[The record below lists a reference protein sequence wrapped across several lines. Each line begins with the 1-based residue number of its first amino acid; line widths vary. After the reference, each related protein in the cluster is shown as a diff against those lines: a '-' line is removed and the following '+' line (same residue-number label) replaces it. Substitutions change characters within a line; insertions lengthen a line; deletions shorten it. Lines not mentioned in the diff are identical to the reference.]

1 MRDDRQSGKTSQEK
15 QNNLQIDVWNQMLAE
30 KAAAIIEQRMIYV
43 QRINEIAEKSH
54 AALSSGKEKLNV
66 KYKRICHKRRVKSLS
81 AMSGGN
87 CGGLN
92 EPFAAF
98 VKEIG
103 CAAADG
109 NGIAYP
115 SAGNI
120 S

>member
-1 MRDDRQSGKTSQEK
+1 MTVACVHLCSPAFV
-15 QNNLQIDVWNQMLAE
+15 IDISRNDFQTTL
-30 KAAAIIEQRMIYV
+30 
-43 QRINEIAEKSH
+43 RINFHFANFKQ
-54 AALSSGKEKLNV
+54 LNV